1 MAAAETGRERNA
13 GSGPWRKLAF
23 ALLTLAYFLY
33 FNWNGL
39 WARFAADD
47 MMNMVG
53 CWRPAPAR
61 LLLDALLPWHG
72 AYRPM
77 AGLFYLPLHHFFGLN
92 PLPYHAVMLAILLG
106 NLYLVYR
113 FALRIGCGELQAGL
127 ATLLVAYHAGLSM
140 LYYNTS
146 FIYDVLCF
154 AFYMG
159 AFLCYARVRAQGR
172 LLRGSDTALVM
183 GLYLCALDS
192 KEMALTL
199 PIVLLAYEWIYGD
212 GWPAAWTRKGIA
224 AWLRGPERVV
234 LYCVV
239 LNLLYLDGKVFGSDA
254 LTQNAA
260 YRPDLS
266 LHRVF
271 EFEKTAMGDL
281 FLSWDTF
288 NSLGVAAVW
297 VLVAWL
303 AWRRP
308 RPVLRF
314 CWVFLML
321 TPLPLA
327 VLEGRGAACL
337 YIPLAGWAAF
347 AAVVLTDVASR
358 AARFLAEEPVFRR
371 AGYAGLFAAILC
383 TSFYLW
389 AKKNDYLRRQ
399 FARVAMADLG
409 KQTADAIQQ
418 LRTLNPHVKSNTD
431 VVFLHDPFEGWDMS
445 FIAELWFCDKTLRFH
460 LQSKVP
466 LSPQDMATMT
476 VFDFQNGRLVQVS
489 ASPAPANSKPD
500 ATPTTAPDL

>member
-13 GSGPWRKLAF
+13 GSIQWRKPAF
-23 ALLTLAYFLY
+23 ALLILTYFLY

-39 WARFAADD
+39 WVRFAADD

-53 CWRPAPAR
+53 YWRLNPAR

-77 AGLFYLPLHHFFGLN
+77 AGLFYLPLLHVFGLN

-106 NLYLVYR
+106 NLYLMYR
-113 FALRIGCGELQAGL
+113 FARRIGCGELPAGL

-140 LYYNTS
+140 LYYSTA

-154 AFYMG
+154 SFYMG
-159 AFLCYARVRAQGR
+159 AFLCYARVRARGR
-172 LLRGSDTALVM
+172 LLRGSETALVV

-212 GWPAAWTRKGIA
+212 GWPAAWTRKDIA
-224 AWLRGPERVV
+224 GWLRGPGRVV

-239 LNLLYLDGKVFGSDA
+239 LNLLYLDGKAFGPDA
-254 LTQNAA
+254 LMKNTA
-260 YRPDLS
+260 YRPELS
-266 LHRVF
+266 LHRIF
-271 EFEKTAMGDL
+271 EFEKAAMRDL
-281 FLSWDTF
+281 FFSWGTF
-288 NSLGVAAVW
+288 NSLGVVAVW
-297 VLVAWL
+297 ALVAWL

-308 RPVLRF
+308 SPVRRF
-314 CWVFLML
+314 SWAFLMF

-327 VLEGRGAACL
+327 VLEGRGSACL
-337 YIPLAGWAAF
+337 YIPLAGWAVF
-347 AAVVLTDVASR
+347 AAVVLTDVAGR

-383 TSFYLW
+383 ASFYFW
-389 AKKNDYLRRQ
+389 ARKNDYLRRQ
-399 FARVAMADLG
+399 FAWAAMADMG
-409 KQTADAIQQ
+409 KPTADAIQQ
-418 LRTLNPHVKSNTD
+418 LRALNPHVRSGTG
-431 VVFLHDPFEGWDMS
+431 VVFLNDPFDGWDMT
-445 FIAELWFCDKTLRFH
+445 FIAELWFRDKTLHFH

-489 ASPAPANSKPD
+489 APPP
-500 ATPTTAPDL
+500 

>member
-1 MAAAETGRERNA
+1 MAAAATQRELRA
-13 GSGPWRKLAF
+13 GIGHWRKPAF
-23 ALLTLAYFLY
+23 ALLILTYFLY

-72 AYRPM
+72 AFRPM

-92 PLPYHAVMLAILLG
+92 PLPYHAGMLAILLG
-106 NLYLVYR
+106 NLYVVYR

-127 ATLLVAYHAGLSM
+127 ATLILAYHAGLSM

-199 PIVLLAYEWIYGD
+199 PIMLLAYEWIYGD

-224 AWLRGPERVV
+224 AWLHGPGRVV

-288 NSLGVAAVW
+288 NSLGVVAGGPVSIGYSMKRRGERI
-297 VLVAWL
+297 LVRADSGAL
-303 AWRRP
+303 AGSPSNALNSVIIQIKSQRGVAMGLKIGDVAP
-308 RPVLRF
+308 DFEVQTTEGHIRF
-314 CWVFLML
+314 HDWIGDSW
-321 TPLPLA
+321 A
-327 VLEGRGAACL
+327 VLFSHPKDFTPVCTTELGYMAKLKPEFDKRNVKIIGL
-337 YIPLAGWAAF
+337 SVDPIDNHTRWADDIKQ
-347 AAVVLTDVASR
+347 TQ
-358 AARFLAEEPVFRR
+358 
-371 AGYAGLFAAILC
+371 GYAPNYPMIG
-383 TSFYLW
+383 
-389 AKKNDYLRRQ
+389 
-399 FARVAMADLG
+399 
-409 KQTADAIQQ
+409 
-418 LRTLNPHVKSNTD
+418 
-431 VVFLHDPFEGWDMS
+431 E
-445 FIAELWFCDKTLRFH
+445 H
-460 LQSKVP
+460 LKFMVY
-466 LSPQDMATMT
+466 
-476 VFDFQNGRLVQVS
+476 
-489 ASPAPANSKPD
+489 
-500 ATPTTAPDL
+500 

>member
-1 MAAAETGRERNA
+1 MAAATTERERNA
-13 GSGPWRKLAF
+13 GIGQWRKPAF
-23 ALLTLAYFLY
+23 ALLILTYFLY

-39 WARFAADD
+39 WVRFAADD

-53 CWRPAPAR
+53 CWRPEPAR

-77 AGLFYLPLHHFFGLN
+77 AGLFYLPLHHIFGLN

-106 NLYLVYR
+106 NLYLMYR

-127 ATLLVAYHAGLSM
+127 ATLIVAYHAGLSM

-154 AFYMG
+154 SFYMG

-172 LLRGSDTALVM
+172 LLRGTETALVM

-212 GWPAAWTRKGIA
+212 GWPAAWTRKEIA
-224 AWLRGPERVV
+224 GWLRGPGRVT
-234 LYCVV
+234 LYCAV
-239 LNLLYLDGKVFGSDA
+239 LNLLYLDGKAFGPNA
-254 LTQNAA
+254 LMQNAA
-260 YRPDLS
+260 YRPVLS
-266 LHRVF
+266 SHRVL

-281 FLSWDTF
+281 FLSWEKF
-288 NSLGVAAVW
+288 NSFGVVAVC

-308 RPVLRF
+308 SPALRF
-314 CWVFLML
+314 SWIFLML

-337 YIPLAGWAAF
+337 YIPLAGWAVF
-347 AAVVLTDVASR
+347 AAVVLTDVAG
-358 AARFLAEEPVFRR
+358 AVARFLAEERLFRR
-371 AGYAGLFAAILC
+371 AGYAWLFAAILC
-383 TSFYLW
+383 ASFFLW
-389 AKKNDYLRRQ
+389 AKKNDYHRRE
-399 FARVAMADLG
+399 FVRVSMADLG
-409 KQTADAIQQ
+409 KTTANAIQQ
-418 LRTLNPHVKSNTD
+418 LRTLNPHLKSDTD
-431 VVFLHDPFEGWDMS
+431 VAFLHDPFDGWDMS
-445 FIAELWFCDKTLRFH
+445 FIAELWFRDKTLRFH
-460 LQSKVP
+460 LQHQTP
-466 LSPQDMATMT
+466 MTAQELATMT
-476 VFDFQNGRLVQVS
+476 VFDFQNGRLVLVS
-489 ASPAPANSKPD
+489 VPPH
-500 ATPTTAPDL
+500 